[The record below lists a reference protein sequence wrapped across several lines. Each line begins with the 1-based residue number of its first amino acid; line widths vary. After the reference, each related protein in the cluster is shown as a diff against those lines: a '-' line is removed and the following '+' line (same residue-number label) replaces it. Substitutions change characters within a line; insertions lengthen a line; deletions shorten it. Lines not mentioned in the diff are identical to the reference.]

1 MPWKRHTM
9 DKETGKLWEREQNLE
24 ELVGEECLGRY
35 FASLVL
41 PKDWCGDMWLGL
53 GLLWTWDCGGCL
65 CYFYHEAR
73 ALGGYY
79 MLRQWILLQRHSQ
92 NKEVLCFLTLPCS
105 EAALFLIVF
114 GTILLYL
121 RNDCWSGI
129 NINSSGNILTTC
141 TAVQVT
147 EMKTTVWKL
156 WEELSFCCIFGHRLS
171 LSQVQLLAVP
181 LGLQEA

>member
-1 MPWKRHTM
+1 MKKTYDGQGDWQAM
-9 DKETGKLWEREQNLE
+9 GERAK
-24 ELVGEECLGRY
+24 LGRIGRRRVSWEV
-35 FASLVL
+35 FCFSR
-41 PKDWCGDMWLGL
+41 PTKDWCGDMWLGL

-129 NINSSGNILTTC
+129 NINSSVNILTTC

-156 WEELSFCCIFGHRLS
+156 WEELSFCCIFGHRVS